1 MCQIVCGI
9 FCSTYVEDVNFK
21 REQNRIC
28 MQNYRRNVMSDE
40 QKLRYKELNRKTAA
54 ANRLKKKECETVV
67 KERNRLRQQKCR
79 LLKTIPASPS
89 KYQKVVHCVL
99 KAAEKSANKMMIFG
113 TL

>member
-1 MCQIVCGI
+1 MEY

-28 MQNYRRNVMSDE
+28 MQNYHHNVMSDE
-40 QKLRYKELNRKTAA
+40 QKLRYKELNCKTAA
-54 ANRLKKKECETVV
+54 ANCLKKKECETVV

-89 KYQKVVHCVL
+89 KYQK
-99 KAAEKSANKMMIFG
+99 
-113 TL
+113 